1 MSAGDGTIFAAQD
14 SIHTMSSIRRKEALD
29 YHSRGRKGKVE
40 VIPSKPYSSQRDL
53 SLAYSPGVAE
63 PCIEIEKHPEDVYKY
78 TAKGNLVG
86 VISNGTAVLGL
97 GDIGPA
103 ASKPVMEGKGVLFK
117 VFADLDCFDIEVDAS
132 DVETFVQ
139 TVKAIAPTFGG
150 INLEDIKAPEAFEI
164 ERRLKEE
171 LDIPVMHDDQHGTAI
186 ISGAAF
192 INALELAGKKVDE
205 VRLVVSGAG
214 ASAMACLDLYMQ
226 LGVRLENIA
235 VFDSKGHL
243 HAGREGLDARKQVFA
258 GSQKAHSNLTQA
270 LEGADVFLGLS
281 RGGLVSGD
289 MIKGMAD
296 KPIVFALA
304 NPDPEIP
311 YAEAKAARPDII
323 MATGRSDHPNQVN
336 NVLGFPFIFRGAMD
350 VRATGI
356 NDEMKMAAVRAIAA
370 LAKENV
376 PDEVNEA
383 YGQRGLGFGEDFII
397 PKPMDPRL
405 ITTVAPAVAKAAM
418 ESGVAREPIRD
429 WEDYKRVLAGRLGQ
443 DNTLVRNLSGR
454 ARRHPKRIVFA
465 EADHYKVLKAV
476 ETARDEG
483 IVEPVLLGSRQDISA
498 LIEEHRIEL
507 PEVEI
512 IDPTDAMEEDR
523 VASFAGHLLMKRQRK
538 GLTRSEAVGLMRRR
552 TYFGSMLVE
561 TGEADAVISGLTRN
575 YRESLLPALHT
586 LGLADGVRKVAGMYI
601 VQTKT
606 GPMFFADTTVNRD
619 PSARE
624 LVDIT
629 LLTAEAVRA
638 MRIVPRI
645 AMLSY
650 SNFGSADGRD
660 AEKVREAVA
669 ILHAEHPDLIV
680 DGEMQANVALN
691 TDLSGE
697 L

>member
-1 MSAGDGTIFAAQD
+1 
-14 SIHTMSSIRRKEALD
+14 
-29 YHSRGRKGKVE
+29 
-40 VIPSKPYSSQRDL
+40 
-53 SLAYSPGVAE
+53 
-63 PCIEIEKHPEDVYKY
+63 
-78 TAKGNLVG
+78 
-86 VISNGTAVLGL
+86 
-97 GDIGPA
+97 
-103 ASKPVMEGKGVLFK
+103 
-117 VFADLDCFDIEVDAS
+117 
-132 DVETFVQ
+132 
-139 TVKAIAPTFGG
+139 
-150 INLEDIKAPEAFEI
+150 
-164 ERRLKEE
+164 
-171 LDIPVMHDDQHGTAI
+171 
-186 ISGAAF
+186 
-192 INALELAGKKVDE
+192 
-205 VRLVVSGAG
+205 
-214 ASAMACLDLYMQ
+214 
-226 LGVRLENIA
+226 
-235 VFDSKGHL
+235 
-243 HAGREGLDARKQVFA
+243 
-258 GSQKAHSNLTQA
+258 
-270 LEGADVFLGLS
+270 
-281 RGGLVSGD
+281 
-289 MIKGMAD
+289 
-296 KPIVFALA
+296 
-304 NPDPEIP
+304 
-311 YAEAKAARPDII
+311 

-697 L
+697 LFPFSNLRGRKVNTLIFPNLAAGNIAYKLMQEMGGFEVVGPVLLGLRKPFHILQMGSSVREIVNMVRIAAVDAQSNA